1 MIYTLLLLLL
11 GNILLL
17 FLPAYTLYISIG
29 NIILTGITIYLFYRR
44 KTESIEITTE
54 IEDTPVKQ
62 EIEEETENQE
72 PEAEESKQFETYL
85 TEASDK
91 FHFFKLSIPLMEE
104 LTRGTQQ
111 FEEETLKKVFA
122 QFEEIWNE
130 SETLIKESELSM
142 ESIFDTNRDTNLGY
156 ILASSKEINRD
167 FNSFIP
173 VLESMNQL
181 TEKFVNISHESFQTI
196 SRTTKEIEDLAEQV
210 KVISINVRIEAAR
223 IQDSGGFKVLGSD
236 ITKFADKTSEFA
248 QSTNDKINNTITT
261 IDEMKSDLEQR
272 LHEVAHLAKNMS
284 QKINPFESILEQ
296 SAISLKDVIT
306 KLNRVSGEL
315 NRNIKNSLANLQFQD
330 VTRQETEHII
340 DFLRHIESIVQF
352 AKMFDYSI
360 PKEKDLEIKRDIL
373 TTLDKLST
381 TGNEAKRIQEF
392 SERWGVVYKKDDT
405 EDFNS
410 IDDGTFL
417 F

>member
-17 FLPAYTLYISIG
+17 ILPDFSLYLGIL
-29 NIILTGITIYLFYRR
+29 NIILAGITLYHYRKS
-44 KTESIEITTE
+44 KTEPIVTE
-54 IEDTPVKQ
+54 IKPEKPQIVDKVKEDITVAEQQP
-62 EIEEETENQE
+62 
-72 PEAEESKQFETYL
+72 EESNTLDTYL
-85 TEASDK
+85 KEATDK

-104 LTRGTQQ
+104 LTKGTKEY
-111 FEEETLKKVFA
+111 EEETIKKVFL

-130 SETLIKESELSM
+130 SETLIQESELSM
-142 ESIFDTNRDTNLGY
+142 QSIFDTDRDTNLGY

-181 TEKFVNISHESFQTI
+181 TEQFVNISHESFKTI

-261 IDEMKSDLEQR
+261 IDQMKSDLEKR
-272 LHEVAHLAKNMS
+272 LQEVSDMAKNMS
-284 QKINPFESILEQ
+284 YKINPFESILEQ
-296 SAISLKDVIT
+296 SAISLRDVIS
-306 KLNRVSGEL
+306 KLNMVSGEL

-340 DFLRHIESIVQF
+340 DFLKHLESIVEF
-352 AKMFDYSI
+352 ANVFDYSI
-360 PKEKDLEIKRDIL
+360 SKEKDLDIKREIL
-373 TTLDKLST
+373 TCLDRIST
-381 TGNEAKRIQEF
+381 TGNEAKKLKEF
-392 SERWGVVYKKDDT
+392 SERWGVQYKNEDT
-405 EDFNS
+405 KDFNS